1 MTTVGHHES
10 FTSRERA
17 YLSSLPAVERVTGDR
32 IFYTEAF
39 KEECM
44 RRYCAGE
51 SASRIFAE
59 AGMPSRLIGY
69 KRIERAIARW
79 SKSVSDGERGGAVP
93 QRATDVGKPTPMDV
107 MACMRRIEERLACI
121 ESRLDKLGG
130 TASSME
136 AADTTTTTR
145 ESMEAALSAPSER

>member
-1 MTTVGHHES
+1 
-10 FTSRERA
+10 
-17 YLSSLPAVERVTGDR
+17 
-32 IFYTEAF
+32 
-39 KEECM
+39 
-44 RRYCAGE
+44 
-51 SASRIFAE
+51 
-59 AGMPSRLIGY
+59 MPSRLIGY

-136 AADTTTTTR
+136 AADITTTTR